1 LPRQVYADK
10 LLLFIVVVLVL
21 ITNGTWLQHDNNVAT
36 KAALLLVLILF
47 FFYKGIKKQLSFP
60 NVLVVFFILFPIIS
74 TYFVNLSPDAN
85 VVNIINTSIQLLL
98 FSFLPLSVLNKLFE
112 LYSRMIYFLVCVAVP
127 LGILFLAAPQL
138 LEKTPVVNS
147 PFFDVAGGHWYNLI
161 VYTERSINDFR
172 VQSVFWEPGAWAY
185 NQMVAF
191 YYLIFIKQEYKKVPV
206 FLLSIL
212 LTLSTSGLLACFIC
226 LIPLL
231 GKFKKSALLIGG
243 AIFTVLVGIVGYAI
257 ASNEILSEIFY
268 QNTLGKFSSDHI
280 SFEERTTTAANA
292 FKIANDHWLFGIG
305 RMDSESFMYVTSS
318 ISEIAYQLGY
328 LYLIVYLLVFLQ
340 VFKEMGW
347 LLAIPFC
354 FIILNSEAYSFFSLN
369 IFLIVLGSKLLLL
382 KSKNAQHKTAS
393 VQMAPAG

>member
-1 LPRQVYADK
+1 MVALM
-10 LLLFIVVVLVL
+10 VLV
-21 ITNGTWLQHDNNVAT
+21 TNGTWVQHDNNVAT
-36 KAALLLVLILF
+36 KAALLLVLAIF
-47 FFYKGIKKQLSFP
+47 FIYKGIKKQLSLP
-60 NVLVVFFILFPIIS
+60 NALVGFFVLFPIIS
-74 TYFVNLSPDAN
+74 TYFVNLSQNAN
-85 VVNIINTSIQLLL
+85 VVNIINTSILLLL
-98 FSFLPLSVLNKLFE
+98 FSFLPLSVLNRLFE

-138 LEKTPVVNS
+138 LEKMPVVYS

-191 YYLIFIKQEYKKVPV
+191 YYLIFIKQEYKKIPV

-226 LIPLL
+226 LLPLL
-231 GKFKKSALLIGG
+231 GKFKKSSLLIGG
-243 AIFTVLVGIVGYAI
+243 AVFIVLVGIVGYVI
-257 ASNEILSEIFY
+257 ASNEILSQIFY
-268 QNTLGKFSSDHI
+268 QNTIGKFSSDHV

-292 FKIANDHWLFGIG
+292 FNIANEHWLFGIG
-305 RMDSESFMYVTSS
+305 RMDSDSFMYVTSS

-328 LYLIVYLLVFLQ
+328 LYLFVYLLVFLQ
-340 VFKEMGW
+340 VFKNMGW

-369 IFLIVLGSKLLLL
+369 IFLVVLGSKMLLL
-382 KSKNAQHKTAS
+382 KKPLWQQGSKEHFRTVTA
-393 VQMAPAG
+393 V